1 MMNKFFSV
9 PVKSIRNLTED
20 AVNIE
25 IDLSSVDTDT
35 FKFKSGQYITVEQK
49 INDEMVRRSY
59 SISSSPE
66 SGIEIGVKLVQNGK
80 MSTFLTSNLNQGD
93 TLNIMPPTG
102 NFFIDIDT
110 KNSNHYVG
118 ICAGSGITPVMS
130 MIKNVLT
137 NEPSST
143 FTLIYGN
150 RTLSSTMYSEEID
163 LFKEK
168 YNERFYLYNFYSKEK
183 IDGSLNGRISGEL
196 LKDLFDTN
204 IHLKNANLFLMC
216 GPGDM
221 IENVSEFL
229 ELIEIDSSKIKFELF
244 SAPKN
249 SDEKKENYSQSDLIS
264 NVTVCVDGDDFEFT
278 LSTSGQS
285 ILDAATEAGADVPF
299 SCKGGVCSVCKAKVI
314 EGTASMDLNY
324 SLSED
329 DVEEGF
335 ILTCQAHPTSESIY
349 VDYDEM

>member
-9 PVKSIRNLTED
+9 PVKSIRNLTDD

-110 KNSNHYVG
+110 KNSNNYVG
-118 ICAGSGITPVMS
+118 ICAGSGITPIMS

-150 RTLSSTMYSEEID
+150 RTLTSTMYSEEID
-163 LFKEK
+163 LFKEN
-168 YNERFYLYNFYSKEK
+168 YNERFSLYNFYSKEK
-183 IDGSLNGRISGEL
+183 IDGSSNGRISGEL
-196 LKDLFDTN
+196 LKDLFDKN

-229 ELIEIDSSKIKFELF
+229 ELIQIDSSKIKFELF
-244 SAPKN
+244 SAPQN
-249 SDEKKENYSQSDLIS
+249 SDEKKENSSQSDLIS

-324 SLSED
+324 SLSDD